1 MTILVHN
8 VQYSL
13 IQRVALESAN
23 ATPNRDSAITRCIET
38 IRLFAHGEGGE
49 GGEGVIN
56 KLKRI
61 KMKAP

>member
-38 IRLFAHGEGGE
+38 ICLFAHEEGGE
-49 GGEGVIN
+49 GGE
-56 KLKRI
+56 
-61 KMKAP
+61 